1 MFLHYQKREFSNT
14 SSRIRGNCN
23 PKCEAAC
30 FTFFALAFFSYVSD
44 RGFFFG
50 CSVALEKRS
59 SNSLVLTMFG
69 SFKEPHSVLLLQ
81 NRKEEKKKKIHT
93 F

>member
-1 MFLHYQKREFSNT
+1 MSGCKHRANHDVLLHCS
-14 SSRIRGNCN
+14 
-23 PKCEAAC
+23 

-50 CSVALEKRS
+50 CSVALEKKS

-81 NRKEEKKKKIHT
+81 NRKKKKKRFIPFNHSMLRL
-93 F
+93 